1 MVIIDLFTKK
11 LKKKYKIIEKLGVM
25 HMNELKIHRRF

>member
-1 MVIIDLFTKK
+1 MVIIDLFKKK

-25 HMNELKIHRRF
+25 HMNELKIH